1 MNIKEVA
8 VQSFHNLTGIIP
20 RMILDTFSEIENS
33 DSATEWKIK
42 ISIIEIY
49 MEKIR
54 DLLDLA
60 KKNLKIRE
68 KLGRAVFIQDVS
80 EFYVLNVEEVMS
92 LMRIANKNR
101 VVSHTN
107 MNDMSSRSHLIFTM
121 EVHQQNTED
130 GSVRTRIL
138 TNLTPQGKS
147 GKLIMVDLAGSEK
160 VGKTGA
166 KGTTLD
172 EAKNINKSLSAL
184 GNVINSLTDG
194 KSAHI
199 PYRSSTL
206 TRLL

>member
-68 KLGRAVFIQDVS
+68 KLGRGVFIQDVS

>member
-1 MNIKEVA
+1 
-8 VQSFHNLTGIIP
+8 
-20 RMILDTFSEIENS
+20 MILDIFSEIENS

-49 MEKIR
+49 LEKIR

-68 KLGRAVFIQDVS
+68 KLGRGVFIQDVS

-130 GSVRTRIL
+130 GSVSTRIL